1 MEPFARH
8 RGKAAALPRQDVDTD
23 QIIPKQFLR
32 GLERTGLGASL
43 FFDWRAQP
51 GFELNDPAT
60 EGASILITG
69 PNFGCGSSREHA
81 VWALAEYGFRAII
94 APSFA
99 DIFFANCCRNGVVPV
114 QLRPAQVDTLMQR
127 AQRATVGGGH
137 GYEVVVDLAEL
148 SVSDDSGFTERF
160 AFDAYR
166 RELLLRGLDEI
177 DRTLLEE
184 PRIAEYERLHS

>member
-1 MEPFARH
+1 MEPFVRH
-8 RGKAAALPRQDVDTD
+8 RGNAAALPRQDVDTD

-32 GLERTGLGASL
+32 GVERTGLGASL

-60 EGASILITG
+60 AGASILITG

-81 VWALAEYGFRAII
+81 VWALAEYGFRAIV

-114 QLRPAQVDTLMQR
+114 QLRPDQVETLMQR
-127 AQRATVGGGH
+127 AQRATVERR
-137 GYEVVVDLAEL
+137 YEVVVDLAEL
-148 SVSDDSGFTERF
+148 SVSDDRGFTARF
-160 AFDAYR
+160 AFDPYR

-184 PRIAEYERLHS
+184 PRIAEFERLHP

>member
-43 FFDWRAQP
+43 FFVWRAQP

-69 PNFGCGSSREHA
+69 SNFGCGSSREHA

-127 AQRATVGGGH
+127 AQRATVAGR
-137 GYEVVVDLAEL
+137 YEVVVDLAEL

>member
-1 MEPFARH
+1 MQPSVRH

-60 EGASILITG
+60 EGASVLITG

-81 VWALAEYGFRAII
+81 VWGLAAYRLRAVLPP
-94 APSFA
+94 PSA
-99 DIFFANCCRNGVVPV
+99 HNFFA
-114 QLRPAQVDTLMQR
+114 
-127 AQRATVGGGH
+127 H
-137 GYEVVVDLAEL
+137 
-148 SVSDDSGFTERF
+148 
-160 AFDAYR
+160 
-166 RELLLRGLDEI
+166 
-177 DRTLLEE
+177 
-184 PRIAEYERLHS
+184 

>member
-1 MEPFARH
+1 MIRRPPRSTLFPYTTLFRSGRCGRDRRPARRCARVAPRRGGLMEPFVRH

-81 VWALAEYGFRAII
+81 VWALAEYGFPAVIP
-94 APSFA
+94 PSLPH
-99 DIFFANCCRNGVVPV
+99 ILFANRFPHGVGPV
-114 QLRPAQVDTLMQR
+114 HLPPGA
-127 AQRATVGGGH
+127 G
-137 GYEVVVDLAEL
+137 
-148 SVSDDSGFTERF
+148 
-160 AFDAYR
+160 
-166 RELLLRGLDEI
+166 
-177 DRTLLEE
+177 
-184 PRIAEYERLHS
+184 

>member
-1 MEPFARH
+1 MEPFVRH

-114 QLRPAQVDTLMQR
+114 QLGPAHVDTLMQR
-127 AQRATVGGGH
+127 AQRATVARR
-137 GYEVVVDLAEL
+137 YEVVVDLAEL
-148 SVSDDSGFTERF
+148 SVSDDNGFVARF
-160 AFDAYR
+160 AFDPYR
-166 RELLLRGLDEI
+166 RELLLRGLNEI

>member
-1 MEPFARH
+1 MEPFMRH
-8 RGKAAALPRQDVDTD
+8 RGPAAALPRQDVDTD

-43 FFDWRAQP
+43 FFDWRAEP

-60 EGASILITG
+60 HGASILITG

-114 QLRPAQVDTLMQR
+114 QLRSGEVDTLMQR
-127 AQRATVGGGH
+127 AQRATNVQPCAAAPRAA
-137 GYEVVVDLAEL
+137 VPSPRLVAAAVDLGF
-148 SVSDDSGFTERF
+148 SV
-160 AFDAYR
+160 
-166 RELLLRGLDEI
+166 REG
-177 DRTLLEE
+177 
-184 PRIAEYERLHS
+184 A

>member
-1 MEPFARH
+1 MEPFVRH
-8 RGKAAALPRQDVDTD
+8 RGSAAALPRQDVDTD

-51 GFELNDPAT
+51 GFELNEPAT
-60 EGASILITG
+60 HGASILITG

-114 QLRPAQVDTLMQR
+114 QLRPGQVDTLMQR
-127 AQRATVGGGH
+127 AQRATVARR
-137 GYEVVVDLAEL
+137 YDVVVDLAEL
-148 SVSDDSGFTERF
+148 SVSDDSGFSEPFT
-160 AFDAYR
+160 FDPYR

-184 PRIAEYERLHS
+184 PCIAAYERLHP